1 MTFGEKLVQLRK
13 EAGLTQEKLA
23 RAADISI
30 GNVKNYEQGLRYPRW
45 DIVFKLADAL
55 GKDCSVFREC
65 VGEEPPEPSPAPKK
79 KGKNK

>member
-1 MTFGEKLVQLRK
+1 MTFGEKLVQLRN

-23 RAADISI
+23 RAADVSI
-30 GNVKNYEQGLRYPRW
+30 GNVKNYEQGLRHPRW

-65 VGEEPPEPSPAPKK
+65 VNAKPAEPAPAKK
-79 KGKNK
+79 TRKGK